1 MRRFAL
7 VAAGVFVL
15 VAIAT
20 AAWTHEVRPAYLQI
34 DETAPGHYAVSWK
47 QPVVSDLALH
57 LVPHLSGGWLDAQP
71 HDSFVTPL
79 YRIEN
84 WRIVSRAPLSG
95 QTLFIE
101 GLDRSITDVLVRA
114 SVRGE
119 RPYQAILHHDQP
131 TLVFAFT
138 GSDGLRLPAYLLL
151 GVEHILTGPD
161 HLCFVLGLMLLVG
174 LRWRLIKAITAFT
187 VAHSLTLAAAA
198 LGLVHFPSAIIEALV
213 AMSIL
218 FLATELVHA
227 RQGHAGLTV
236 RYPWLI
242 AFTFGL
248 LHGLAFAGALAE
260 VGLPPNAI
268 PQALFLFNVG
278 VELGQLM
285 FIAAAAL
292 VMVALAWASRRLP
305 QWWQAVRGE
314 IAPYAIG
321 SFAAF
326 WFIDRLAT
334 VFLQRG
340 LS

>member
-1 MRRFAL
+1 MFAL
-7 VAAGVFVL
+7 FATTGAA
-15 VAIAT
+15 A
-20 AAWTHEVRPAYLQI
+20 HEVRPAYLQI
-34 DETAPGHYAVSWK
+34 DEISKRHYSILWK

-57 LVPHLSGGWLDAQP
+57 LVPHLSGGWLEAVP
-71 HDSFVTPL
+71 DSAAITPL
-79 YRIEN
+79 YRIET
-84 WRIVSRAPLSG
+84 WHVVSPAPLTG
-95 QTLFIE
+95 QTLTIE

-114 SVRGE
+114 SVQGQK
-119 RPYQAILHHDQP
+119 PFQAIVHPDQP
-131 TLVFAFT
+131 SFIFTLEGAE
-138 GSDGLRLPAYLLL
+138 GLRLPAYLLL
-151 GVEHILTGPD
+151 GIEHILTGPD

-187 VAHSLTLAAAA
+187 VAHSITLAAAA
-198 LGLVHFPSAIIEALV
+198 LGFVHFPSAVIEALV

-227 RQGHAGLTV
+227 RQGHEGLTV

-248 LHGLAFAGALAE
+248 LHGLAFAGALAD

-285 FIAAAAL
+285 FVAAAAL
-292 VMVALAWASRRLP
+292 AMIVFDWIAHRLP
-305 QWWQAVRGE
+305 TWWQSARGE

-321 SFAAF
+321 AFSAF
-326 WFIDRLAT
+326 WFIDRLTT
-334 VFLQRG
+334 VFFQRG
-340 LS
+340 MS

>member
-1 MRRFAL
+1 VRWLLALLFA
-7 VAAGVFVL
+7 VF
-15 VAIAT
+15 AAT
-20 AAWTHEVRPAYLQI
+20 AAAAHEVRPAYLQI
-34 DETAPGHYAVSWK
+34 DEQTKNHYAILWK

-57 LVPHLSGGWLDAQP
+57 LVPHLSGGWLERTP
-71 HDSFVTPL
+71 DSASITPL
-79 YRIEN
+79 YQIKT
-84 WRIVSRAPLSG
+84 WHIVSSAQLAG
-95 QTLFIE
+95 QTLAIE

-114 SVRGE
+114 DVQGQK
-119 RPYQAILHHDQP
+119 PFQAIVRPDQP
-131 TLVFAFT
+131 SLVFAFE
-138 GSDGLRLPAYLLL
+138 GAEGLQLPAYLLL
-151 GVEHILTGPD
+151 GIEHILTGPD

-187 VAHSLTLAAAA
+187 VAHSITLAAAA
-198 LGLVHFPSAIIEALV
+198 LGFVQFPSAVIEALV

-227 RQGHAGLTV
+227 QQGYDGLTV

-248 LHGLAFAGALAE
+248 LHGLAFAGALAD

-285 FIAAAAL
+285 FIAAASLA
-292 VMVALAWASRRLP
+292 MVAFARIARYLP
-305 QWWQAVRGE
+305 DWWQSIRGE

-321 SFAAF
+321 AFSAF

-334 VFLQRG
+334 VFFQRG
-340 LS
+340 MS